1 MFVRRLILL
10 RGAMETPIFSIGARG
25 RPATPAVF
33 AFDEGPPKFD
43 SSARNLLILIGHVS
57 VEVDGLPVAC
67 RDGVKS

>member
-1 MFVRRLILL
+1 MTSDPGKR
-10 RGAMETPIFSIGARG
+10 AMETPIFSIGAHG
-25 RPATPAVF
+25 RPGTPVVF

-57 VEVDGLPVAC
+57 VEVTGLPVAC